1 MKPIRIL
8 FAFVVMA
15 LLVAA
20 LGTSHATASTSLK
33 AAQATSAATD
43 QSPLATY
50 AATDSGSDISVGPSK
65 PTASATSS
73 VISGTPDKKPITDPG
88 ATPGAT
94 AIPVGPIK
102 VTPPATLADLLK
114 QFPDLAPYI
123 NSTTALADMDMAD
136 LYKKMVE
143 IYNKAGASGLATF
156 LKDSGL
162 LEKFNLPVS
171 YLDLLVVYDK
181 GGLQAVQKLAV
192 ERGLINS
199 QNEIV
204 AYLVLA
210 DNGALQQVIDDM
222 TKLGVTTYPP
232 LDSLGQLQ
240 IGIPLEVLG
249 NYQTP
254 GTLIKYLTTIA
265 NVKNVAAV
273 HPPMPKI
280 PMGQFSKDFLFK
292 GKGPAFVG
300 AKKWQDA
307 GFTGKGVRIG
317 ILDMGFGGI
326 KKLMNGSDLPKNLKT
341 IPSVDELDAQS
352 ENHGTACAQVVH
364 GAAPDA
370 ELFIAYFDDNASFR
384 SALDFLIKS
393 KVQVISYSVGSSV
406 GPRDGTF
413 GESLLVDEIVQK
425 TGILWVNAAGNEAV
439 DHTMFTYNDTAK
451 DGQHH
456 FSEQDT
462 ALPFVTYAPH
472 TSIVMN
478 WNGNWNGGEKNEYTF
493 SILDKDGNEVVT
505 GAEPKKGRKNDYPFQ
520 IADFD
525 STPEATYFMVVKK
538 TKDKGNAT
546 LDIFINNGLLPEW
559 ARVPDHSIT
568 VPADSNAALAVG
580 ATGLTKDKI
589 EFYSSQGPT
598 NDGRIKPDI
607 SSPTG
612 EVLPDEPDGFN
623 GTSGA
628 APLISGIA
636 GLVLQAYP
644 NLTEP
649 ELKSFLVKNVKDLGE
664 AGPDNIFGAGRIKLP
679 DPSTIKPDEGPD
691 TNPTASPDDGSGDV
705 TPIPTPAKKTPV
717 PTKVPKAS
725 GAVATITKTDVK
737 FNVTV
742 KGVKGVKISASFE
755 VDNLKGKQGVI
766 ALQVF
771 QSDGKTIVKPKS
783 KDYTIGKTLGT
794 GLTFQPKYDQ
804 TAYDDVPLFLPNSE
818 FSNLS
823 SGSNELVYV
832 ITILDFSDENNPK
845 ILIQSDP
852 QPITVTKK

>member
-1 MKPIRIL
+1 MKPIRIY
-8 FAFVVMA
+8 FTIAVIA
-15 LLVAA
+15 LI
-20 LGTSHATASTSLK
+20 ATALQTSNAAVATGK
-33 AAQATSAATD
+33 ADIQAAQATAAAT
-43 QSPLATY
+43 SALATY
-50 AATDSGSDISVGPSK
+50 AATDPGADISVGPAK
-65 PTASATSS
+65 TTPTA
-73 VISGTPDKKPITDPG
+73 TPAMARTPNANPINNPG
-88 ATPGAT
+88 GTPGAT
-94 AIPVGPIK
+94 AVAAPPIK
-102 VTPPATLADLLK
+102 ITPPATLADLLK

-123 NSTTALADMDMAD
+123 NSTQSINDMDLAD

-143 IYNKAGASGLATF
+143 VYTKAGGAGLATF

-171 YLDLLVVYDK
+171 YLDLLVVYDQ
-181 GGLQAVQKLAV
+181 GGLPAVQKLAV

-204 AYLVLA
+204 AYVTLA
-210 DNGALQQVIDDM
+210 DDNALQQVIADM

-232 LDSLGQLQ
+232 LDSFGQLQ
-240 IGIPLEVLG
+240 IGIPLEVLS

-254 GTLIKYLTTIA
+254 GTLIKYLTQVA
-265 NVKNVAAV
+265 NVKNVSAV
-273 HPPMPKI
+273 HPPMPKM
-280 PMGQFSKDFLFK
+280 PMGKVNLDYFK
-292 GKGPAFVG
+292 GKGPSFVG

-307 GFTGKGVRIG
+307 GYTGKGVRIG

-326 KKLMNGSDLPKNLKT
+326 KKLMNGTDLPKNLKT
-341 IPSVDELDAQS
+341 IPSLDELDQQN
-352 ENHGTACAQVVH
+352 ENHGTACAEVVH

-384 SALDFLIKS
+384 SALEFLLTN
-393 KVQVISYSVGSSV
+393 KVQIISYSIGSAI

-413 GESLLVDEIVQK
+413 GESVLVDEIVQK

-439 DHTMFTYNDTAK
+439 DHTMFTYNDSAG

-456 FSEQDT
+456 FSDQDA
-462 ALPFVTYAPH
+462 ALPFVAYDPH
-472 TSIVMN
+472 TNVTMN
-478 WNGNWNGGEKNEYTF
+478 WNGNWNGGEKDEYDFT
-493 SILDKDGNEVVT
+493 ILDKDGNEVAT
-505 GAEPKKGRKNDYPFQ
+505 ASEPKKGRKNDYPFQ
-520 IADFD
+520 IVDFD
-525 STPEATYFMVVKK
+525 ATPEAVYYMVVKK
-538 TKDKGNAT
+538 VKGNTDAT
-546 LDIFINNGLLPEW
+546 IDIFINNGLLPEW

-568 VPADSNAALAVG
+568 VPADSNSALSVG

-598 NDGRIKPDI
+598 NDGRIKPDL
-607 SSPTG
+607 SAPTG

-628 APLISGIA
+628 TPLISGVA

-644 NLTEP
+644 QMTAA
-649 ELKSFLVKNVKDLGE
+649 ELKAFLTTNVKDLGD
-664 AGPDNIFGAGRIKLP
+664 AGPDNVFGAGRIKLP
-679 DPSTIKPDEGPD
+679 DPSTINSDQGPD
-691 TNPTASPDDGSGDV
+691 TNPTTSPDDNSGDS

-717 PTKVPKAS
+717 PTKVPKTA
-725 GAVATITKTDVK
+725 GPVATIKSTDVK

-755 VDNLKGKQGVI
+755 IDNFKGKQGVI
-766 ALQVF
+766 ALQVL
-771 QSDGKTIVKPKS
+771 QPDGKTAVKPKTQ
-783 KDYTIGKTLGT
+783 DYSVGKTLGT

-818 FSNLS
+818 FGNLK
-823 SGSNELVYV
+823 SGTNDLVYV

-845 ILIQSDP
+845 ILVQSDP